1 VDGEFVAKFG
11 GGSIKRA
18 MVLNFYHIQKI
29 VEWQAELGYNA
40 FDCLFSL
47 LEEWSVN
54 FATFKNR

>member
-1 VDGEFVAKFG
+1 MAKFG
-11 GGSIKRA
+11 GGFIKRA

-29 VEWQAELGYNA
+29 VEWKAELGYNV